1 MDHNSTNGNIDEIN
15 ELIDNYSIESL
26 ENCLQCDKKI
36 KDSELYSTYKICH
49 NCNFHFYIKP
59 YERINLLTDRESYV
73 EFNQELPNEF
83 NYIYDKYPDYA
94 KRAQKDT
101 ERTGLNDSVLTGY
114 ASIGGNRCILTI
126 LDFSFMGGNLGL
138 ISGEKISLAIDLAVS
153 KKLPIVSIISSSGTR
168 LEEGMISIMQMAKI
182 TLSMANAKKFNIP
195 SISLL
200 TNPCTG
206 QAYATLA
213 TFSDIIMSEP
223 GASVGLSPLKDLKH
237 SSGSVKFESR
247 TSDSLVSRGLIDSIV
262 NRNHQKE
269 EISRI
274 IDLLNNRHKL
284 VYENKNK
291 KVNEFAL
298 SDIPIDK
305 REYIS
310 QHPSRPSASLF
321 LDKVFEHF
329 FELKGDRLL
338 ENSER
343 IVTGLAQL
351 GGQTVMLVAQEYI
364 KDASSSIGKN
374 GLSSTDFRKCTRAI
388 SLASKFNI
396 PIITFIDTKG
406 HDLSYEEEI
415 KGIGVSL
422 GGTLLAMAELNSPS
436 MSVLIG
442 VGGSEAALSLD
453 ISDRRLM
460 LENAILKIPDN
471 NTEIN
476 KKNMVLGS
484 RECKELD
491 IVDIIVPEPIGGLHL
506 NPDECFSL
514 LRKVLMIELAEL
526 NQMSSRS
533 RFRSKYNK
541 FRGIPGFSNNMLTD
555 LTNDVLSVKSK
566 LTNYLNIKLGKDK
579 SSKKS

>member
-1 MDHNSTNGNIDEIN
+1 LDHNSTNGNIDEIN

-453 ISDRRLM
+453 ISDRRIM

-566 LTNYLNIKLGKDK
+566 FTNYLNIKLGKDK

>member
-460 LENAILKIPDN
+460 LENAILKIQDN

-566 LTNYLNIKLGKDK
+566 FTNYLNIKLGKDK

>member
-1 MDHNSTNGNIDEIN
+1 MDHNSTNENIEEIN

-26 ENCLQCDKKI
+26 DNCLQCDKKI

-73 EFNQELPNEF
+73 EFNQELPDEF

-114 ASIGGNRCILTI
+114 ASIGGNRCILII

-182 TLSMANAKKFNIP
+182 TLSMANAKKSNIP

-284 VYENKNK
+284 VYENKNE

-321 LDKVFEHF
+321 LNNVFEHF

-343 IVTGLAQL
+343 IITGLAQL

-364 KDASSSIGKN
+364 KDTSSSIGKH

-388 SLASKFNI
+388 TLASRFNI

-422 GGTLLAMAELNSPS
+422 GGTLLSMAELNSPS

-460 LENAILKIPDN
+460 LENAILKISDH

-566 LTNYLNIKLGKDK
+566 LTNYLNIKLGKYK
-579 SSKKS
+579 SSKKP

>member
-15 ELIDNYSIESL
+15 ELIDDYSIESL

-36 KDSELYSTYKICH
+36 KDSELYSTYQICH

-114 ASIGGNRCILTI
+114 ASIGGNRCILII

-182 TLSMANAKKFNIP
+182 TLSMANAKKSNIP

-284 VYENKNK
+284 VYENKNE

-298 SDIPIDK
+298 SDIPIEK

-321 LDKVFEHF
+321 LNKVFEHF

-343 IVTGLAQL
+343 IITGLAQL

-364 KDASSSIGKN
+364 KDPGSSIGKY

-388 SLASKFNI
+388 SLASRFNI

-422 GGTLLAMAELNSPS
+422 GGTLLSMAELNSPS

-471 NTEIN
+471 NTELN

-484 RECKELD
+484 KECKELG

-541 FRGIPGFSNNMLTD
+541 FRGIPGFSNNMLID
-555 LTNDVLSVKSK
+555 LTNDILSVKSK

>member
-1 MDHNSTNGNIDEIN
+1 MDHNSTNENTDEIN
-15 ELIDNYSIESL
+15 ELIDDYSIESL

-36 KDSELYSTYKICH
+36 KNSELYSTYKICH

-73 EFNQELPNEF
+73 EFNQELPDEF

-114 ASIGGNRCILTI
+114 ASIGGNRCILII

-182 TLSMANAKKFNIP
+182 TLSMANAKKSNIP

-284 VYENKNK
+284 VYENKNE

-321 LDKVFEHF
+321 LNNVFEHF

-343 IVTGLAQL
+343 IITGLAQL

-364 KDASSSIGKN
+364 KDTSSSIGKH

-388 SLASKFNI
+388 SLASRFNI

-422 GGTLLAMAELNSPS
+422 GGTLLSMAELNSPS

-471 NTEIN
+471 NTETN
-476 KKNMVLGS
+476 KQNMVLGS
-484 RECKELD
+484 KECKELD

-526 NQMSSRS
+526 NEMSSRS

-566 LTNYLNIKLGKDK
+566 LTKYLNIKLGKYK
-579 SSKKS
+579 SNKKP

>member
-436 MSVLIG
+436 MSVLMG

-460 LENAILKIPDN
+460 LENAILKIQDN

-555 LTNDVLSVKSK
+555 LTNDVLAVKSK

>member
-1 MDHNSTNGNIDEIN
+1 MDHNSTNENIEEIN

-26 ENCLQCDKKI
+26 DNCLQCDKKI

-59 YERINLLTDRESYV
+59 YDRINLLTDRESYV
-73 EFNQELPNEF
+73 EFNQELPDEF

-114 ASIGGNRCILTI
+114 ASIGGNRCILII

-182 TLSMANAKKFNIP
+182 TLSMANAKKSNIP

-262 NRNHQKE
+262 NRNYQKE

-284 VYENKNK
+284 VYENKNEN
-291 KVNEFAL
+291 VNEFAL

-321 LDKVFEHF
+321 LNKVFEHF

-364 KDASSSIGKN
+364 KDISSSIGKH

-388 SLASKFNI
+388 SLASRFNI

-422 GGTLLAMAELNSPS
+422 GGTLLSMAELNSPS

-460 LENAILKIPDN
+460 LENAILKISDH

-566 LTNYLNIKLGKDK
+566 LTNYLNIKLGKYK
-579 SSKKS
+579 SSKKP

>member
-1 MDHNSTNGNIDEIN
+1 LDHNSTNENTDEIN
-15 ELIDNYSIESL
+15 ELIDDYSIEFL
-26 ENCLQCDKKI
+26 ENCLQCDKEI
-36 KDSELYSTYKICH
+36 KNSELYSTYKICH

-59 YERINLLTDRESYV
+59 YDRINLLTDRESYV
-73 EFNQELPNEF
+73 EFNQELPDEF

-114 ASIGGNRCILTI
+114 ASIGGNRCILII

-182 TLSMANAKKFNIP
+182 TLSMANAKKSNIP

-262 NRNHQKE
+262 NRNYQKE

-284 VYENKNK
+284 VYENKNEN
-291 KVNEFAL
+291 VNEFAL

-321 LDKVFEHF
+321 LNKVFEHF

-364 KDASSSIGKN
+364 KDISSSIGKH

-388 SLASKFNI
+388 SLASRFNI

-422 GGTLLAMAELNSPS
+422 GGTLLSMAELNSPS

-460 LENAILKIPDN
+460 LENAILKISDH
-471 NTEIN
+471 N
-476 KKNMVLGS
+476 KEKNMVLGS

-566 LTNYLNIKLGKDK
+566 LTNYLNIKLGKYK
-579 SSKKS
+579 SSKKP

>member
-15 ELIDNYSIESL
+15 ELIDSYSIESL

-310 QHPSRPSASLF
+310 QHLSRPSASLF

-460 LENAILKIPDN
+460 LENAILKIQDN

-566 LTNYLNIKLGKDK
+566 FTNYLNIKLGKDK

>member
-1 MDHNSTNGNIDEIN
+1 MDQNSTNENTDEIN
-15 ELIDNYSIESL
+15 ELIDDYSIEFL
-26 ENCLQCDKKI
+26 ENCLQCDKEI
-36 KDSELYSTYKICH
+36 KNSELYSTYKICH

-59 YERINLLTDRESYV
+59 YDRINLLTDRESYV
-73 EFNQELPNEF
+73 EFNQELPDEF

-114 ASIGGNRCILTI
+114 ASIGGNRCILII

-182 TLSMANAKKFNIP
+182 TLSMANAKKSNIP

-262 NRNHQKE
+262 NRNYQKE

-284 VYENKNK
+284 VYENKNEN
-291 KVNEFAL
+291 VNEFAL

-321 LDKVFEHF
+321 LNKVFEHF

-364 KDASSSIGKN
+364 KDISSSIGKH

-388 SLASKFNI
+388 SLASRFNI

-422 GGTLLAMAELNSPS
+422 GGTLLSMAELNSPS

-460 LENAILKIPDN
+460 LENAILKIPDH

-566 LTNYLNIKLGKDK
+566 LTNYLNIKLGKYK
-579 SSKKS
+579 SSKKP

>member
-1 MDHNSTNGNIDEIN
+1 MDHNSTNENIDEIN

-114 ASIGGNRCILTI
+114 ASIGGNRCILII

-182 TLSMANAKKFNIP
+182 TLSMANAKKSNIP

-262 NRNHQKE
+262 NRNYQKE

-284 VYENKNK
+284 VYENKNE

-321 LDKVFEHF
+321 LNKVFEHF

-343 IVTGLAQL
+343 ILTGLAQL

-364 KDASSSIGKN
+364 KDTSSSIGKH

-388 SLASKFNI
+388 SLASRFNI

-422 GGTLLAMAELNSPS
+422 GGTLLSMAELNSPS

-471 NTEIN
+471 NIEIN
-476 KKNMVLGS
+476 KKNMILGS

-555 LTNDVLSVKSK
+555 LTNDILLVKSK

>member
-15 ELIDNYSIESL
+15 ELIDDYSIESL

-59 YERINLLTDRESYV
+59 YERINLLTDRVSYV

-114 ASIGGNRCILTI
+114 ASIGGNRCILII

-182 TLSMANAKKFNIP
+182 TLSMANAKKSNIP

-284 VYENKNK
+284 VYENKNE

-298 SDIPIDK
+298 SDTPIDK

-321 LDKVFEHF
+321 LNKVFEHF

-364 KDASSSIGKN
+364 KDPGSSIGKH

-388 SLASKFNI
+388 NLASRFNI

-422 GGTLLAMAELNSPS
+422 GGTLLSMAELNSPS

-484 RECKELD
+484 KECKELD

>member
-1 MDHNSTNGNIDEIN
+1 MDEIN

-36 KDSELYSTYKICH
+36 KTSELYSTYKICH

-59 YERINLLTDRESYV
+59 YERINLLTDRKSYV
-73 EFNQELPNEF
+73 EFNQELPDEF

-114 ASIGGNRCILTI
+114 ASIGGNRCILII

-168 LEEGMISIMQMAKI
+168 FEEGMISIMQMAKI
-182 TLSMANAKKFNIP
+182 TLSMANAKKSNIP

-237 SSGSVKFESR
+237 SSGSVEFETR
-247 TSDSLVSRGLIDSIV
+247 TSDALISRGLIDSIV

-269 EISRI
+269 EISKI
-274 IDLLNNRHKL
+274 IDLLGNRHKL
-284 VYENKNK
+284 VYQNKND

-298 SDIPIDK
+298 SDTPIDK

-321 LDKVFEHF
+321 LNKVFEHF

-364 KDASSSIGKN
+364 KDTNSSIGKN

-388 SLASKFNI
+388 SLASRFNI

-415 KGIGVSL
+415 KGIGISL
-422 GGTLLAMAELNSPS
+422 GDTLLSMAELNSPA

-460 LENAILKIPDN
+460 LENAILKIADN
-471 NTEIN
+471 NTESN
-476 KKNMVLGS
+476 NENMILGAK
-484 RECKELD
+484 ECKELD
-491 IVDIIVPEPIGGLHL
+491 IVDIIIPEPIGGLHL

-526 NQMSSRS
+526 NRLSSRS

-541 FRGIPGFSNNMLTD
+541 FRGIPGMSNNILTE

-566 LTNYLNIKLGKDK
+566 FTDYLNIKLGKDK
-579 SSKKS
+579 QSKKS

>member
-1 MDHNSTNGNIDEIN
+1 MDQSSTNENTDEIN
-15 ELIDNYSIESL
+15 ELIDDYSIEFL
-26 ENCLQCDKKI
+26 ENCLQCDKEI
-36 KDSELYSTYKICH
+36 KNSELYSTYKICH

-59 YERINLLTDRESYV
+59 YDRINLLTDRESYV
-73 EFNQELPNEF
+73 EFNQELPDEF

-114 ASIGGNRCILTI
+114 ASIGGNRCILII

-182 TLSMANAKKFNIP
+182 TLSMANAKKSNIP

-262 NRNHQKE
+262 NRNYQKE

-284 VYENKNK
+284 VYENKNEN
-291 KVNEFAL
+291 VNEFAL

-321 LDKVFEHF
+321 LNKVFEHF

-364 KDASSSIGKN
+364 KDISSSIGKH

-388 SLASKFNI
+388 SLASRFNI

-422 GGTLLAMAELNSPS
+422 GGTLLSMAELNSPS

-460 LENAILKIPDN
+460 LENAILKISDH
-471 NTEIN
+471 N
-476 KKNMVLGS
+476 KEKNMVLGS

-555 LTNDVLSVKSK
+555 LTNDILSVKSK
-566 LTNYLNIKLGKDK
+566 FTNYLNIKLGNYK
-579 SSKKS
+579 SSKKP

>member
-73 EFNQELPNEF
+73 EFNQKLPNEF

-168 LEEGMISIMQMAKI
+168 LEEGIISIMQMAKI

-274 IDLLNNRHKL
+274 IDLLNDRHKL

-343 IVTGLAQL
+343 IITGLAQL

>member
-168 LEEGMISIMQMAKI
+168 LEEGIISIMQMAKI

>member
-73 EFNQELPNEF
+73 EFNQKLPNEF

-168 LEEGMISIMQMAKI
+168 LEEGIISIMQMAKI

-274 IDLLNNRHKL
+274 IDLLNDRHKL

-406 HDLSYEEEI
+406 HDQSYEEEI

-541 FRGIPGFSNNMLTD
+541 FRGIPGFSNNILTD
-555 LTNDVLSVKSK
+555 LTNDVLLVKSK

>member
-15 ELIDNYSIESL
+15 ELIDSYSIESL

-406 HDLSYEEEI
+406 HDQSYEEEI

>member
-1 MDHNSTNGNIDEIN
+1 MDQNSTNENTDEIN
-15 ELIDNYSIESL
+15 ELIDDYSIESL

-36 KDSELYSTYKICH
+36 KNSELYSTYKICH

-59 YERINLLTDRESYV
+59 YDRINLLTDRESYV
-73 EFNQELPNEF
+73 EFNQELPDEF

-114 ASIGGNRCILTI
+114 ASIGGNRCILII

-182 TLSMANAKKFNIP
+182 TLSMANAKKSNIP

-262 NRNHQKE
+262 NRNYQKE

-284 VYENKNK
+284 VYENKNEN
-291 KVNEFAL
+291 VNEFAL

-321 LDKVFEHF
+321 LNKVFEHF

-364 KDASSSIGKN
+364 KDASSAIGKH

-388 SLASKFNI
+388 SLASRFNI

-422 GGTLLAMAELNSPS
+422 GGTLLSMAELNSPS

-460 LENAILKIPDN
+460 LENAILKIPDH

-526 NQMSSRS
+526 NEMSSRS

-566 LTNYLNIKLGKDK
+566 LTNYLNIKLGKYK
-579 SSKKS
+579 SSKKP

>member
-168 LEEGMISIMQMAKI
+168 LEEGIISIMQMAKI

-269 EISRI
+269 QISRI
-274 IDLLNNRHKL
+274 IDLLNDRHKL

>member
-73 EFNQELPNEF
+73 EFNQKLPNEF

-168 LEEGMISIMQMAKI
+168 LEEGIISIMQMAKI

-406 HDLSYEEEI
+406 HDQSYEEEI

-471 NTEIN
+471 NIEIN

-566 LTNYLNIKLGKDK
+566 FTNYLNIKLGKDK

>member
-453 ISDRRLM
+453 ISDRRIM

-566 LTNYLNIKLGKDK
+566 FTNYLNIKLGKDK

>member
-1 MDHNSTNGNIDEIN
+1 MDQSSTNENTDEIN
-15 ELIDNYSIESL
+15 ELIDDYSIESL

-36 KDSELYSTYKICH
+36 KNSELYSTYKICH

-59 YERINLLTDRESYV
+59 YDRINLLTDRESYV
-73 EFNQELPNEF
+73 EFNQELPDEF

-114 ASIGGNRCILTI
+114 ASIGGNRCILII

-182 TLSMANAKKFNIP
+182 TLSMANAKKSNIP

-262 NRNHQKE
+262 NRNYQKE

-284 VYENKNK
+284 VYENKNEN
-291 KVNEFAL
+291 VNEFAL

-321 LDKVFEHF
+321 LNKVFEHF

-364 KDASSSIGKN
+364 KDISSSIGKH

-388 SLASKFNI
+388 SLASRFNI

-422 GGTLLAMAELNSPS
+422 GGTLLSMAELNSPS

-460 LENAILKIPDN
+460 LENAILKISDH

-566 LTNYLNIKLGKDK
+566 LTNYLNIKLGKYK
-579 SSKKS
+579 SSKKP

>member
-73 EFNQELPNEF
+73 EFNQKLPNEF

-168 LEEGMISIMQMAKI
+168 LEEGIISIMQMAKI

>member
-168 LEEGMISIMQMAKI
+168 LEEGIISIMQMAKI

-269 EISRI
+269 QISRI
-274 IDLLNNRHKL
+274 IDLLNDRHKL

-406 HDLSYEEEI
+406 HDQSYEEEI

-453 ISDRRLM
+453 ISDRRIM

>member
-73 EFNQELPNEF
+73 EFNQELPDEF

-114 ASIGGNRCILTI
+114 ASIGGNRCILII

-182 TLSMANAKKFNIP
+182 TLSMANAKKSNIP

-284 VYENKNK
+284 VYENKNE

-321 LDKVFEHF
+321 LNKVFEHF

-364 KDASSSIGKN
+364 KDASSAIGKH

-388 SLASKFNI
+388 SLASRFNI

-422 GGTLLAMAELNSPS
+422 GGTLLSMAELNSPS

-442 VGGSEAALSLD
+442 VGGNEAALSLD

-471 NTEIN
+471 NTETN
-476 KKNMVLGS
+476 KQNMVLGS
-484 RECKELD
+484 KECKELD

-526 NQMSSRS
+526 NEMSSRS

-566 LTNYLNIKLGKDK
+566 LTNYLNIKLGKYK
-579 SSKKS
+579 SSKKP

>member
-1 MDHNSTNGNIDEIN
+1 MDQSSTNENTDEIN
-15 ELIDNYSIESL
+15 ELIDDYSIESL

-36 KDSELYSTYKICH
+36 KNSELYSTYKICH

-59 YERINLLTDRESYV
+59 YDRINLLTDRESYV
-73 EFNQELPNEF
+73 EFNQELPDEF

-114 ASIGGNRCILTI
+114 ASIGGNRCILII

-182 TLSMANAKKFNIP
+182 TLSMANAKKSNIP

-262 NRNHQKE
+262 NRNYQKE

-284 VYENKNK
+284 VYENKNEN
-291 KVNEFAL
+291 VNEFAL

-321 LDKVFEHF
+321 LNKVFEHF

-364 KDASSSIGKN
+364 KDISSSIGKH

-388 SLASKFNI
+388 SLASRFNI

-422 GGTLLAMAELNSPS
+422 GGTLLSMAELNSPS

-460 LENAILKIPDN
+460 LENAILKIPDH

-526 NQMSSRS
+526 NEMSSRS

-555 LTNDVLSVKSK
+555 LTNDILSVKSK
-566 LTNYLNIKLGKDK
+566 FTNYLNIKLGNYK
-579 SSKKS
+579 SSKKP

>member
-1 MDHNSTNGNIDEIN
+1 MDHNSTNENTDEIN
-15 ELIDNYSIESL
+15 ELIDDYSIESL

-36 KDSELYSTYKICH
+36 KNSELYSTYKICH

-59 YERINLLTDRESYV
+59 YDRINLLTDRESYV
-73 EFNQELPNEF
+73 EFNQELPDEF

-114 ASIGGNRCILTI
+114 ASIGGNRCILII

-182 TLSMANAKKFNIP
+182 TLSMANAKKSNIP

-262 NRNHQKE
+262 NRNYQKE

-284 VYENKNK
+284 VYENKNEN
-291 KVNEFAL
+291 VNEFAL

-321 LDKVFEHF
+321 LNKVFEHF

-364 KDASSSIGKN
+364 KDISSSIGKH

-388 SLASKFNI
+388 SLASRFNI

-422 GGTLLAMAELNSPS
+422 GGTLLSMAELNSPS

-460 LENAILKIPDN
+460 LENAILKIPDH

-555 LTNDVLSVKSK
+555 LTNDILSVKSK
-566 LTNYLNIKLGKDK
+566 FTNYLNIKLGNYK
-579 SSKKS
+579 SSKKP

>member
-1 MDHNSTNGNIDEIN
+1 MDQNSTNENTDEIN
-15 ELIDNYSIESL
+15 ELIDDYSIESL

-36 KDSELYSTYKICH
+36 KNSELYSTYKICH

-59 YERINLLTDRESYV
+59 YDRINLLTDRESYV
-73 EFNQELPNEF
+73 EFNQELPDEF

-114 ASIGGNRCILTI
+114 ASIGGNRCILII

-182 TLSMANAKKFNIP
+182 TLSMANAKKSNIP

-262 NRNHQKE
+262 NRNYQKE

-284 VYENKNK
+284 VYENKNEN
-291 KVNEFAL
+291 VNEFAL

-321 LDKVFEHF
+321 LNKVFEHF

-364 KDASSSIGKN
+364 KDISSSIGKH

-388 SLASKFNI
+388 SLASRFNI

-422 GGTLLAMAELNSPS
+422 GGTLLSMAELNSPS

-460 LENAILKIPDN
+460 LENAILKISDHH
-471 NTEIN
+471 TEIN
-476 KKNMVLGS
+476 KNNMVLGS

-526 NQMSSRS
+526 NEMSSRS

-566 LTNYLNIKLGKDK
+566 LTNYLNIKLGKYK
-579 SSKKS
+579 SSKKP

>member
-1 MDHNSTNGNIDEIN
+1 MDQNSTNENTDEIN
-15 ELIDNYSIESL
+15 ELIDDYSIESL

-36 KDSELYSTYKICH
+36 KNSELYSTYKICH

-59 YERINLLTDRESYV
+59 YDRINLLTDRESYV
-73 EFNQELPNEF
+73 EFNQELPDEF

-114 ASIGGNRCILTI
+114 ASIGGNRCILII

-182 TLSMANAKKFNIP
+182 TLSMANAKKSNIP

-262 NRNHQKE
+262 NRNYQKE

-284 VYENKNK
+284 VYENKNEN
-291 KVNEFAL
+291 VNEFAL

-321 LDKVFEHF
+321 LNKVFEHF

-364 KDASSSIGKN
+364 KDISSSIGKH

-388 SLASKFNI
+388 SLASRFNI

-422 GGTLLAMAELNSPS
+422 GGTLLSMAELNSPS

-460 LENAILKIPDN
+460 LENAILKISDH

-526 NQMSSRS
+526 NEMSSRS

-566 LTNYLNIKLGKDK
+566 LTNYLNIKLGKYK
-579 SSKKS
+579 SSKKP

>member
-73 EFNQELPNEF
+73 EFNQKLPNEF

-388 SLASKFNI
+388 SVASKFNI
-396 PIITFIDTKG
+396 PIITFIDTIG

-453 ISDRRLM
+453 ISDRRIM

>member
-73 EFNQELPNEF
+73 EFNQKLPNEF

-168 LEEGMISIMQMAKI
+168 LEEGIISIMQMAKI

-274 IDLLNNRHKL
+274 IDLLNDRHKL

-396 PIITFIDTKG
+396 PIITFIDTIG

-453 ISDRRLM
+453 ISDRRIM

-566 LTNYLNIKLGKDK
+566 FTNYLNIKLGKDK

>member
-460 LENAILKIPDN
+460 LENAILKIQDN

-555 LTNDVLSVKSK
+555 LTNDVLAVKSK

>member
-73 EFNQELPNEF
+73 EFNQKLPNEF

-168 LEEGMISIMQMAKI
+168 LEEGIISIMQMAKI

-269 EISRI
+269 QISRI

-298 SDIPIDK
+298 SNIPIDK